1 MRWKREQAVSDVRW
15 KIFLW
20 FLLISKETSYP
31 FPKLL
36 PITDEK
42 TKTKDEHRAHDQHP
56 LIIMKGWVSLHT
68 SSELI
73 PVSVAWSD

>member
-1 MRWKREQAVSDVRW
+1 MRWKREQAVSYVRW

-42 TKTKDEHRAHDQHP
+42 TKTKDEHKAHD
-56 LIIMKGWVSLHT
+56 
-68 SSELI
+68 
-73 PVSVAWSD
+73 